1 MIKSIQTPEIYHK
14 ELQCIL
20 NDNSNLMIAALKFK
34 EAFLTKLI
42 FLKICLNWYTYDWM
56 MQDILATPNGRN
68 LEVNCCWM
76 VQNSMIYLSLIIIT
90 YGVKICVKQGFS
102 FKDMIFNYWSLSD
115 CSLVKTVF
123 IWQFFSAKTRFSQSS
138 NSTERACS
146 LQVISNSLWKL
157 KSSVLSV
164 ILNNIWFLE
173 WGWSIL
179 LRGLYQ
185 V

>member
-20 NDNSNLMIAALKFK
+20 NDNSNLMISALKFK
-34 EAFLTKLI
+34 EAFLTKLS

-76 VQNSMIYLSLIIIT
+76 VQNSLIYLSLIIIT
-90 YGVKICVKQGFS
+90 DRFKICVKQGFS
-102 FKDMIFNYWSLSD
+102 FKGMIFNYWSLSD

-123 IWQFFSAKTRFSQSS
+123 IWQFFSAKNRFSPSF
-138 NSTERACS
+138 NCTERGP
-146 LQVISNSLWKL
+146 
-157 KSSVLSV
+157 VLPR
-164 ILNNIWFLE
+164 L
-173 WGWSIL
+173 
-179 LRGLYQ
+179 
-185 V
+185 